1 MTTLTR
7 HTRILEFPTLRSL
20 INARLDD
27 LREETHGSR
36 RELIFDYQE
45 LRLLAPP
52 ELIAI
57 DDQPYEHLRGEYV
70 PRRLRFR
77 GLRWMKSTGVF
88 TQAGR
93 RVSRRRRPFIGR
105 DVVLAQS

>member
-1 MTTLTR
+1 MAVLTR
-7 HTRILEFPTLRSL
+7 HTRILEFPHTRSL
-20 INARLDD
+20 VNARLEN
-27 LREETHGSR
+27 LHEETHGSR

-57 DDQPYEHLRGEYV
+57 DDRPRERLRGEYI

-77 GLRWMKSTGVF
+77 GLRWMKSDGIF
-88 TQAGR
+88 M
-93 RVSRRRRPFIGR
+93 
-105 DVVLAQS
+105 L